1 MFWKRSFVGALDQ
14 SLPSFT
20 ADHLIICS
28 MTKLPGAL
36 SPTLHHSPLPYL
48 ALLANAFLWGISWWP
63 FRQLNELGL
72 HSVWATA
79 FIYGFA
85 VLLITLWRP
94 GAWRLIVVYPGV
106 MWIML
111 CSGLNNVAFNWAVQ
125 EGEVVRVILLFYM
138 MPVWATL
145 LASWL
150 LKEAITWRSVLQIG
164 LSLIGAALVLWRPE
178 VGLPLPRSLHDWLGL
193 IGGACFAGVNVLLR
207 KYADVPSEARSLAM
221 FGGACLVAVIFALS
235 LGPSGR
241 IPYPPQ
247 PAWPWLVSL
256 SVFALCLLVGNL
268 GLQYGASRLP
278 AQTTA
283 VVMLSE
289 VVFASGSAILFGAE
303 TLTPYAV
310 LGGLLIIGSALFGS
324 MSPSPK
330 SSLPNRS
337 IRPAE

>member
-1 MFWKRSFVGALDQ
+1 
-14 SLPSFT
+14 
-20 ADHLIICS
+20 
-28 MTKLPGAL
+28 MTKLPGEL
-36 SPTLHHSPLPYL
+36 SPPLHHFALPYL

-85 VLLITLWRP
+85 VVLITLWRP
-94 GAWRLIVVYPGV
+94 GAWRLIWVYPSV
-106 MWIML
+106 LWIML

-145 LASWL
+145 LARWL
-150 LKEAITWRSVLQIG
+150 LKEAITLRSVMQIG
-164 LSLIGAALVLWRPE
+164 LSLVGAALVLWRPE
-178 VGLPLPRSLHDWLGL
+178 VGLPMPRSLHDWLGL

-221 FGGACLVAVIFALS
+221 FVGACLVAVIFALA

-241 IPYPPQ
+241 IPYPPAPQ
-247 PAWPWLVSL
+247 IVWILGL
-256 SVFALCLLVGNL
+256 SVFALCLLAGNL
-268 GLQYGASRLP
+268 WLQYGASRLP

-310 LGGLLIIGSALFGS
+310 IGGSLIIGSALLGS
-324 MSPSPK
+324 IRLGSK
-330 SSLPNRS
+330 SSPPNHS
-337 IRPAE
+337 TRPGE

>member
-1 MFWKRSFVGALDQ
+1 MHYDEIFRGLR
-14 SLPSFT
+14 
-20 ADHLIICS
+20 INR
-28 MTKLPGAL
+28 L
-36 SPTLHHSPLPYL
+36 SLPYL
-48 ALLANAFLWGISWWP
+48 ALLSNAFLWGISWWP

-79 FIYGFA
+79 LIYGLA
-85 VLLITLWRP
+85 VIIITLWRP
-94 GAWRLIVVYPGV
+94 GAWRLMLMYPGV
-106 MWIML
+106 LWIAL

-145 LASWL
+145 LARWL
-150 LKEAITWRSVLQIG
+150 LQEAITLRSVMQIG
-164 LSLIGAALVLWRPE
+164 LSLCGAALVLWRPE
-178 VGLPLPRSLHDWLGL
+178 VGLPMPRSLHDWLGL
-193 IGGACFAGVNVLLR
+193 MGGACFAAVNVLLR
-207 KYADVPSEARSLAM
+207 KYADVPSEVRSLAM
-221 FGGACLVAVIFALS
+221 FGGACLVAVLFAFV

-247 PAWPWLVSL
+247 PQMLWVVSL
-256 SVFALCLLVGNL
+256 LIFASCLLVGNL

-289 VVFASGSAILFGAE
+289 VVFASGSAVLFGAE
-303 TLTPYAV
+303 TLTVFAV
-310 LGGLLIIGSALFGS
+310 LGGLLIIGSAVLGS
-324 MSPSPK
+324 ISASPK
-330 SSLPNRS
+330 GLPPNHS

>member
-1 MFWKRSFVGALDQ
+1 MFSGRLAQ
-14 SLPSFT
+14 SLPSFR
-20 ADHLIICS
+20 AAHLIICT
-28 MTKLPGAL
+28 MTKLSGVVSPAL
-36 SPTLHHSPLPYL
+36 QQLALPYL
-48 ALLANAFLWGISWWP
+48 ALLANAFLWGVSWWP
-63 FRQLNELGL
+63 FRQLNGLGL

-79 FIYGFA
+79 FIYGLA

-94 GAWRLIVVYPGV
+94 GAWRLLRVYPGV
-106 MWIML
+106 LWIML

-145 LASWL
+145 LARWL
-150 LKEAITWRSVLQIG
+150 LKEAITVRSVLQIG
-164 LSLIGAALVLWRPE
+164 LSLLGAALVLWRPE
-178 VGLPLPRSLHDWLGL
+178 VGLPMPRSLHDWLGL

-247 PAWPWLVSL
+247 PDWVWIVGL
-256 SVFALCLLVGNL
+256 SVFAVCLLVGNL

-303 TLTPYAV
+303 TLTRYAMI
-310 LGGLLIIGSALFGS
+310 GGLLIIGSALLGS
-324 MSPSPK
+324 ISARPKLSQPSH
-330 SSLPNRS
+330 S

>member
-1 MFWKRSFVGALDQ
+1 
-14 SLPSFT
+14 
-20 ADHLIICS
+20 
-28 MTKLPGAL
+28 MTKLAV
-36 SPTLHHSPLPYL
+36 TLPFL
-48 ALLANAFLWGISWWP
+48 ALLTNAFLWGVSWWP

-79 FIYGFA
+79 FIYGLA

-94 GAWRLIVVYPGV
+94 GAWRLILVYPSV
-106 MWIML
+106 LWITL

-145 LASWL
+145 LARWL
-150 LKEAITWRSVLQIG
+150 LKEAITTRSVLQIV
-164 LSLIGAALVLWRPE
+164 LSLCGAALVLWRPE
-178 VGLPLPRSLHDWLGL
+178 VGLPVPRSLHDWLGL
-193 IGGACFAGVNVLLR
+193 AGGVFFAGVNVLLR
-207 KYADVPSEARSLAM
+207 KYADVPSEVRSLAM
-221 FGGACLVAVIFALS
+221 FGGACLVAVLFALV

-247 PAWPWLVSL
+247 PQWLWVLSL
-256 SVFALCLLVGNL
+256 SLFALCLLVGNL

-289 VVFASGSAILFGAE
+289 VIFASGSAVLFGTE
-303 TLTPYAV
+303 TLTAYAIW
-310 LGGLLIIGSALFGS
+310 GGLLIIGSALLGS
-324 MSPSPK
+324 IGVKQKPSPPDHSK
-330 SSLPNRS
+330 HPV
-337 IRPAE
+337 E

>member
-1 MFWKRSFVGALDQ
+1 
-14 SLPSFT
+14 
-20 ADHLIICS
+20 
-28 MTKLPGAL
+28 MTKFPGAL
-36 SPTLHHSPLPYL
+36 SPTFHLVALPYL

-79 FIYGFA
+79 FIYGLA

-106 MWIML
+106 LWITL
-111 CSGLNNVAFNWAVQ
+111 FSGLNNVAFNWAVQ

-145 LASWL
+145 LARWL
-150 LKEAITWRSVLQIG
+150 LREAITVRSVLQIG

-178 VGLPLPRSLHDWLGL
+178 IGLPMPRSLHDWLGL

-207 KYADVPSEARSLAM
+207 KYADVPSEVRSLAM
-221 FGGACLVAVIFALS
+221 FSGACMVAVIFALS

-241 IPYPPQ
+241 IPYPP
-247 PAWPWLVSL
+247 PPEWVWLVGL
-256 SVFALCLLVGNL
+256 AVFALCLLVGNL

-283 VVMLSE
+283 LVMLSE
-289 VVFASGSAILFGAE
+289 VVFASGSAILFGGE
-303 TLTPYAV
+303 TLTPFAV
-310 LGGLLIIGSALFGS
+310 LGGLLIIGSALLG
-324 MSPSPK
+324 
-330 SSLPNRS
+330 S
-337 IRPAE
+337 IRRKPKVRASPTLHPETPLP